1 MNKKTGEEVMK
12 KQIVRYLFV
21 VLSVFVCVIV
31 TYTRAHTQATNTSP
45 NPTET
50 RDAGT
55 LPDSNTKPSG
65 SDTKIATQGTVR
77 SGTHDQAMT
86 ENDRGLN
93 SRIREAFNRDSVL
106 RDASGSVFLN
116 SANGNVTLNGTVA
129 TEKEKKDLETE
140 LQRVTGVNSVRNEL
154 QIAPRPKSSNSS
166 PTPSR

>member
-1 MNKKTGEEVMK
+1 
-12 KQIVRYLFV
+12 
-21 VLSVFVCVIV
+21 
-31 TYTRAHTQATNTSP
+31 
-45 NPTET
+45 
-50 RDAGT
+50 
-55 LPDSNTKPSG
+55 
-65 SDTKIATQGTVR
+65 
-77 SGTHDQAMT
+77 MT